1 MFQILGE
8 NIPKEIEAMRECFRQ
23 RSMFVDCRGTLQIGK
38 DVMFGFNIRIYTLSH
53 DINCFRRTVDR
64 PVFIENNTFVASEC
78 VLYNCT
84 IRDHSIVSI
93 GSIVKNMEVPAYT
106 IVGGNPLEVI
116 AEWQDNEW
124 KRKRNTKVY
133 FDQFHDHFQYEEAY
147 KPKKETGEL

>member
-1 MFQILGE
+1 
-8 NIPKEIEAMRECFRQ
+8 
-23 RSMFVDCRGTLQIGK
+23 
-38 DVMFGFNIRIYTLSH
+38 
-53 DINCFRRTVDR
+53 
-64 PVFIENNTFVASEC
+64 
-78 VLYNCT
+78 
-84 IRDHSIVSI
+84 
-93 GSIVKNMEVPAYT
+93 MEVPAYT